1 VCDIQLCRSGIFTL
15 YATDVNSFNRLLND
29 FTQIL
34 AANGQITAKI
44 FVPRSIH
51 RIKNMEKVAFVKRV
65 DLEISETRI
74 TDALMDTGF
83 NVEGVV
89 RLTTKDR
96 NTPTRTIKIIFND
109 SQNRNAFIQT
119 SLQIDSMHFPAEPAM
134 QNNKP
139 VQCYLCLQYNHMAK
153 YCKRKQQ
160 VCARCDGKHH
170 VD

>member
-1 VCDIQLCRSGIFTL
+1 MTDVRVCDIQLSRSGIFTL

-74 TDALMDTGF
+74 TDVLMDTRF
-83 NVEGVV
+83 NVES
-89 RLTTKDR
+89 L
-96 NTPTRTIKIIFND
+96 
-109 SQNRNAFIQT
+109 NAFIQT
-119 SLQIDSMHFPAEPAM
+119 GLQIDSMHFLAEPAM

-153 YCKRKQQ
+153 YCKTKQQ
-160 VCARCDGKHH
+160 VCARCGGKHH